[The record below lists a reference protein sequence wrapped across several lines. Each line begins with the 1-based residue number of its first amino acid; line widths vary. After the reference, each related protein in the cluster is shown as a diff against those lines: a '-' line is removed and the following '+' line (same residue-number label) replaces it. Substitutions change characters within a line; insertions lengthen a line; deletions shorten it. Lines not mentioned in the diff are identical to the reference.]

1 MQVNRITLLVND
13 LDAGI
18 HFFTVVFGL
27 ILISDFKA
35 TTLKRTVLL
44 STSSTDVAFNLAI
57 PKKGDESLV
66 GRQAGQRV
74 LVFIDTKNLNTEL
87 ERFKRHEVLV
97 VDGPREEE
105 FGRCI
110 LVKDLV
116 GNTWEFVQRA

>member
-1 MQVNRITLLVND
+1 MQLNRITLLVND
-13 LDAGI
+13 LDAAI
-18 HFFTVVFGL
+18 NFFTVVFGL
-27 ILISDFKA
+27 ILITDFKA

-44 STSSTDVAFNLAI
+44 STSCTDVAFNLAI

-74 LVFIDTKNLNTEL
+74 LVFIDTKNLNTEI
-87 ERFKRHEVLV
+87 ERFKRHKVLV
-97 VDGPREEE
+97 VDGPRKEE
-105 FGRCI
+105 FGQCI